1 MLPHTCP
8 ACGTETRERSCCGVN
23 LAVPFA
29 MTKNRVVALRRYVHG
44 RKGLDEP
51 TYRMHL
57 SAVGADSTLH
67 LTGQQYD
74 ALLARLRPL
83 PDRQRR
89 PNTAAGARA

>member
-1 MLPHTCP
+1 M
-8 ACGTETRERSCCGVN
+8 N
-23 LAVPFA
+23 LAAPFA
-29 MTKNRVVALRRYVHG
+29 MTKVRVLALRRYVHG

-67 LTGQQYD
+67 LTSTQYD

-83 PDRQRR
+83 PDRERR
-89 PNTAAGARA
+89 EKATAGARA